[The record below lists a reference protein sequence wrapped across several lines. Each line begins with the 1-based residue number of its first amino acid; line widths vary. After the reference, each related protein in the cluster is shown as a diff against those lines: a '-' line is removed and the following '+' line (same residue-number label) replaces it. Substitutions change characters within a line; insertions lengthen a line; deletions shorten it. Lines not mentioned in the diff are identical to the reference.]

1 MLGNDKGATVKRTR
15 KPVSIIIVV
24 LVVALLSAFYLPVN
38 YVVESPGPTF
48 NTIGKFDGQDLISVE
63 GKKTYPTTG
72 ALDMTTVM
80 VSGGPGRD
88 ITVGHAILAILEPQR
103 DLIPRP
109 LVYDES
115 QTRQQVDEQ
124 SSAMMAHSQTDAVA
138 AALHAQ
144 DIDFTRKFMVMGFT
158 ETTKADG
165 LLKLKDEILT
175 ADGRPIAGVAAL
187 RQQLTDLEEDTIT
200 LGLMRDSKEIDVD
213 VPVVTNESGERV
225 IGVLLSNTYEFPFDV
240 KVNLDDVGGPSAG
253 LMFSLAIVDKM
264 TPGDMTGGKHFA
276 GTGTIDADGTVG
288 SIGGIPQKVAGAQQQ
303 GAEYFLAPEENCA
316 QLRGRVPAGITVFS
330 VKNLSDARKIVEQ
343 IGGESDHEKAI
354 QGLPQCQ

>member
-1 MLGNDKGATVKRTR
+1 MKRTR
-15 KPVSIIIVV
+15 KPVSIIIAV
-24 LVVALLSAFYLPVN
+24 LFSALLTAGFLPVN

-48 NTIGKFDGQDLISVE
+48 NTIGSFDGQDLISVE

-88 ITVGHAILAILEPQR
+88 ITVGDAVRAILDPQR
-103 DLIPRP
+103 DLIPRS
-109 LVYDES
+109 LVYDET

-124 SSAMMAHSQTDAVA
+124 NQAMMDHSQMDAVA
-138 AALHAQ
+138 AALHEQ
-144 DIDFTRKFMVMGFT
+144 NIEFTRKFVVQGFT
-158 ETTKADG
+158 ETTEADG
-165 LLKLKDEILT
+165 LLKLKDEILS

-187 RQQLTDLEEDTIT
+187 RQQLTDLDGDTIT
-200 LGLMRDSKEIDVD
+200 LGLIRDGQDMDVE
-213 VPVVTNESGERV
+213 VPVITNESGERV
-225 IGVLLSNTYEFPFDV
+225 IGVFLSNTYEFPFDV

-253 LMFSLAIVDKM
+253 LMFALAIVDKM
-264 TPGDMTGGKHFA
+264 TEGQMTGGKHFA

-288 SIGGIPQKVAGAQQQ
+288 SIGGIPQKVVGAQQQ

-330 VKNLSDARKIVEQ
+330 VKNLREARHIVEQ
-343 IGGESDHEKAI
+343 VGRESDHAKAI